1 MKKLIFQVGWA
12 FMLEIKSFSYSQT
25 AITSSYSQ
33 TAITSNGLT
42 N

>member
-12 FMLEIKSFSYSQT
+12 FMLEIKSFF
-25 AITSSYSQ
+25 SYSQ

>member
-1 MKKLIFQVGWA
+1 MIFYMKNLIFQVGWA

-25 AITSSYSQ
+25 AITS
-33 TAITSNGLT
+33 NGLT

>member
-1 MKKLIFQVGWA
+1 MKKTYFQVGWA
-12 FMLEIKSFSYSQT
+12 FMLEKSFL
-25 AITSSYSQ
+25 SYSQ